1 MNWIFPIAGF
11 GTRTSKLGSYKPLIE
26 IIPNYSIIKMCLLGL
41 KSMFTKEDDL
51 FFIVSE
57 QQEADHCVCKKI
69 NLIIKDLNLKNKV
82 HVILL
87 NKTPAGQALTLKEGI
102 QKIPKK
108 LLTKN
113 TFVINSDQVVF
124 FDLDDVNLNFPSVGL
139 YFNKG
144 TKSCFYDLDVQQEKI
159 KRIREKEKISCYAAA
174 GVFYF
179 PSIIQLDLCID
190 WAIQKNKFHNKE
202 LFLGPC
208 MGYFKQLNYF
218 QTLIKFDL
226 GNVKKIDLFKS
237 FLKAVRE

>member
-11 GTRTSKLGSYKPLIE
+11 GTRTSKLGPYKPLIE
-26 IIPNYSIIKMCLLGL
+26 IIPNYSIMKMCLLGL
-41 KSMFTKEDDL
+41 KSMFEEEDDL
-51 FFIVSE
+51 FFIASE
-57 QQEADHCVCKKI
+57 QQEAEHCIRDKI
-69 NLIIKDLNLKNKV
+69 SLVIKELNLKNKI

-87 NKTPAGQALTLKEGI
+87 NKTPAGQALTLKQGI

-124 FDLDDVNLNFPSVGL
+124 FDLDDVNLNFPSVGM

-144 TKSCFYDLDVQQEKI
+144 SKSCFYDLDLEQEKI
-159 KRIREKEKISCYAAA
+159 KRIKEKEKISCYAAA

-179 PSIIQLDLCID
+179 PSIIQLESCID
-190 WAIQKNKFHNKE
+190 WAIQKNKFYNEE

-208 MGYFKQLNYF
+208 MSYFKQLEYF

-226 GNVKKIDLFKS
+226 GNIKKISLFKS
-237 FLKAVRE
+237 FLKAVGI